1 MTCMSMTGFGE
12 GRAST
17 EGVELVVEVKSV
29 NHRFLDVVCR
39 LPSAYSKFEIEI
51 GKNIKNSLRRGR
63 VEVSV
68 QRSKGNNGST
78 SVSFN
83 SELFGSYVEVIKSSL
98 KQQGIS
104 EKLALGESVAS
115 IYARREVLDVSASE
129 EAESIDGEWQ
139 LLESALAQALDS
151 LRAMR
156 EAEGGVLEKELLSQ
170 LSSLEKEVRSIEG
183 ESKRTPIEF
192 KERLEQRLEK
202 YAPGNTV
209 VEPERIAQEV
219 VLLAD
224 KIDITEELA
233 RLESHFEQFR
243 SVLGTVQSGRKL
255 EFLLQEFGREVN
267 TIGSKA
273 QNAEITTRVVECKAI
288 LEKIREQVQ
297 NVE

>member
-1 MTCMSMTGFGE
+1 MTGFGE